1 MSKLFVL
8 GSTYEKLQGD
18 METMRWSLEKQLE
31 QMNAER
37 AALIAR
43 INAGEDYRDE
53 LERRIEAY
61 RIDNGTLYANLEKE
75 RHKCQTAE
83 KTIKELRLQLM
94 SWEAN
99 WAARSE
105 KGEDHAPAGQEAVPG
120 RAGGEAECLCAS

>member
-18 METMRWSLEKQLE
+18 METMRWSLEKQLK
-31 QMNAER
+31 QMDAER
-37 AALIAR
+37 AALVAR

-105 KGEDHAPAGQEAVPG
+105 K
-120 RAGGEAECLCAS
+120 EAETEESDREITETG